1 MLFLGIVRFDVKAFI
16 NSFHKDAVIY
26 LQELAEFISKC
37 AEDKLFSL

>member
-1 MLFLGIVRFDVKAFI
+1 MKVFI

-37 AEDKLFSL
+37 AEDKWFSF